1 MLLLPSEF
9 RKVLKYINERLIR
22 WVMRKYKRFS
32 KGKKFSKAYEWLV
45 EYAAHNRNEFLHWVK
60 GFVPYPRQVN
70 KEYKLMNKRVKCEEP
85 CDGRLSSMVPREG
98 WVKFPPLT
106 RQQN

>member
-1 MLLLPSEF
+1 MPYTNNIFIIPFLNLCVSFEAF
-9 RKVLKYINERLIR
+9 RSTKSDVTIAVWVSKVLKYINERLIR

-60 GFVPYPRQVN
+60 GFVPYPR
-70 KEYKLMNKRVKCEEP
+70 L
-85 CDGRLSSMVPREG
+85 G
-98 WVKFPPLT
+98 
-106 RQQN
+106 

>member
-32 KGKKFSKAYEWLV
+32 KGKKFSKAY
-45 EYAAHNRNEFLHWVK
+45 
-60 GFVPYPRQVN
+60 
-70 KEYKLMNKRVKCEEP
+70 
-85 CDGRLSSMVPREG
+85 
-98 WVKFPPLT
+98 
-106 RQQN
+106 

>member
-22 WVMRKYKRFS
+22 WVMRKYKRIS

-45 EYAAHNRNEFLHWVK
+45 EYAAHHRNEFLYWVK
-60 GFVPYPRQVN
+60 GFVPYPR
-70 KEYKLMNKRVKCEEP
+70 L
-85 CDGRLSSMVPREG
+85 G
-98 WVKFPPLT
+98 
-106 RQQN
+106 

>member
-22 WVMRKYKRFS
+22 WVMRKYKRSS

-45 EYAAHNRNEFLHWVK
+45 EYAAHNRNEFLPWVK
-60 GFVPYPRQVN
+60 GFVPYPR
-70 KEYKLMNKRVKCEEP
+70 L
-85 CDGRLSSMVPREG
+85 G
-98 WVKFPPLT
+98 
-106 RQQN
+106 

>member
-45 EYAAHNRNEFLHWVK
+45 EYAAHNRNEFSHW
-60 GFVPYPRQVN
+60 PRTSTLAGN
-70 KEYKLMNKRVKCEEP
+70 LWRKM
-85 CDGRLSSMVPREG
+85 
-98 WVKFPPLT
+98 WLT
-106 RQQN
+106 HNLPSLTTLNGNA

>member
-22 WVMRKYKRFS
+22 RVMRKYKRIS

-45 EYAAHNRNEFLHWVK
+45 VYAAHNRNEFLHWVK
-60 GFVPYPRQVN
+60 GFVPYPR
-70 KEYKLMNKRVKCEEP
+70 L
-85 CDGRLSSMVPREG
+85 G
-98 WVKFPPLT
+98 
-106 RQQN
+106 

>member
-32 KGKKFSKAYEWLV
+32 KGKKFSKAYEWLARR
-45 EYAAHNRNEFLHWVK
+45 YKTISTIQVK
-60 GFVPYPRQVN
+60 NV
-70 KEYKLMNKRVKCEEP
+70 
-85 CDGRLSSMVPREG
+85 
-98 WVKFPPLT
+98 
-106 RQQN
+106 